1 MSATATSKAELLVR
15 DVKYLSE
22 KRLKKAV
29 SKQSSEA
36 IVGRAA
42 SL

>member
-1 MSATATSKAELLVR
+1 MSTATLKAQLLGR

-29 SKQSSEA
+29 SKQSSQET
-36 IVGRAA
+36 VGRAV